1 MTGWSEKNQKDEVTA
16 LSANACFASNSRK
29 MSNRSARLRTKS
41 PPKNFGYGNF
51 GIGDWTRKLAV
62 WRQTSLA
69 FGSRRLMATPVSGG
83 SAACFP
89 KIRKWP
95 EETTLAGWGA
105 RIRTWEWRNQNP
117 RDDIDRVTY
126 FSRLPSKAT
135 VLNQYVAGRLPTAP
149 GPRGQRRASDWT
161 NAAYKETTAKD
172 RVQMRTSLGTRVSQ
186 VQILPLRPKNSR

>member
-1 MTGWSEKNQKDEVTA
+1 MTGWSEKIQKDEVTA

-69 FGSRRLMATPVSGG
+69 FGSRRPMATPVSGG

-95 EETTLAGWGA
+95 EETTLAGWGR
-105 RIRTWEWRNQNP
+105 RIRTSEWRNHNP
-117 RDDIDRVTY
+117 CVGG
-126 FSRLPSKAT
+126 SNPSSAT
-135 VLNQYVAGRLPTAP
+135 
-149 GPRGQRRASDWT
+149 
-161 NAAYKETTAKD
+161 
-172 RVQMRTSLGTRVSQ
+172 
-186 VQILPLRPKNSR
+186 KNSLIKHVSGRTTPLLSTSTGPTESALPPIDGVIGWPACG